1 MLGLKGLGVSVTF
14 SGMEGFLTALQ
25 SLKAVTDIVKS
36 LKNNSSEIK
45 AQKDLLEVYSSLLE
59 LKVELIVMRDQYAEL
74 SDIKRE
80 LERKLSDHDHWEQTK
95 SRYELHQ
102 IEPGIFVYALK
113 PEFKGDEPLHYLCPS
128 CMEKG
133 QKGILSKTSPR
144 SYEYKCPMCKWSFS
158 TYHGGRGSFQAEVP

>member
-1 MLGLKGLGVSVTF
+1 
-14 SGMEGFLTALQ
+14 MEGFLTALQ

-45 AQKDLLEVYSSLLE
+45 AQKDLLEVYSALLE

-74 SDIKRE
+74 SDVKRD
-80 LERKLSDHDHWEQTK
+80 LERKLAEREDWEQTK

-102 IEPGIFVYALK
+102 IKPGIFVYALK
-113 PEFKGDEPLHYLCPS
+113 PELKDNEPLHYLCPA

-133 QKGILSKTSPR
+133 QKGILSQTSPR
-144 SYEYKCPMCKWSFS
+144 SYYYKCPMCNFSFS
-158 TYHGGRGSFQAEVP
+158 TYQGGKKSLQAEVP